1 MQSVRSSARE
11 LENANAL
18 GEAILSSIHGQRER
32 LKVFQTLFHTFTY
45 DLQTCMINLETHH
58 LLINGLY
65 GLVFCWIG

>member
-32 LKVFQTLFHTFTY
+32 LKVFSLLLAHAEKCTL
-45 DLQTCMINLETHH
+45 LM
-58 LLINGLY
+58 LIG
-65 GLVFCWIG
+65 G